1 MGNWERGTKRYIKRY
16 VIVIPRSLCFLG
28 RTALFISC
36 SLSPFPFPRSL
47 FPLFSSTNFQG
58 QADVRTWEIT

>member
-28 RTALFISC
+28 RTALLHLLF
-36 SLSPFPFPRSL
+36 PFPFPRSL